1 MVQKVFI
8 PGVGY
13 RKIGDT
19 PTVDI
24 NYSLDGEIHYS
35 ITNTSTGTHA
45 LSAFVAG
52 ETTTFGDYG
61 ALSWFNT
68 NYSGTLYQYP
78 KSIQLNSTG
87 SGGLTLHSSH
97 VTQGK
102 LRFVVGDLNSASSLK
117 MTLDVNGNLDLTGS
131 QSITATAF
139 SSRKAYLTL
148 KNSGGFAEIKL
159 TQGQISGYG
168 GVLELNDGLGG
179 SGYMRM
185 EYNGGYLQMI
195 TNQTSFSFIGTGFSG
210 RWTNAYIDFTT
221 SGITYLT
228 LGKGAGATI
237 LTGAASAKGLIVKGA
252 ASQTAN
258 LQEWQNSSGTAL
270 TSINAEGCHG
280 INRAPVTNV
289 PLVLQ
294 TNSSTSDGFYMYN
307 NSGTIVTDF
316 GVNAGGHLR
325 WRFRNSASTVVVS
338 INTDGATGGAIDIV
352 APSASAKGI
361 VVKAAASH
369 TANLLE
375 VQNSSSVVITSIDKN
390 GGIVPASM
398 TDATAANSTLYY
410 STTANKLVYKDSGGI
425 VNALY

>member
-1 MVQKVFI
+1 
-8 PGVGY
+8 
-13 RKIGDT
+13 
-19 PTVDI
+19 
-24 NYSLDGEIHYS
+24 
-35 ITNTSTGTHA
+35 
-45 LSAFVAG
+45 
-52 ETTTFGDYG
+52 
-61 ALSWFNT
+61 
-68 NYSGTLYQYP
+68 
-78 KSIQLNSTG
+78 
-87 SGGLTLHSSH
+87 
-97 VTQGK
+97 
-102 LRFVVGDLNSASSLK
+102 

-148 KNSGGFAEIKL
+148 KKNSGGFAEIKL

-228 LGKGAGATI
+228 LGMGQALQYLQGSVSKR
-237 LTGAASAKGLIVKGA
+237 LNSKGA

-316 GVNAGGHLR
+316 GVNAG
-325 WRFRNSASTVVVS
+325 
-338 INTDGATGGAIDIV
+338 AI
-352 APSASAKGI
+352 
-361 VVKAAASH
+361 
-369 TANLLE
+369 
-375 VQNSSSVVITSIDKN
+375 
-390 GGIVPASM
+390 
-398 TDATAANSTLYY
+398 
-410 STTANKLVYKDSGGI
+410 
-425 VNALY
+425 